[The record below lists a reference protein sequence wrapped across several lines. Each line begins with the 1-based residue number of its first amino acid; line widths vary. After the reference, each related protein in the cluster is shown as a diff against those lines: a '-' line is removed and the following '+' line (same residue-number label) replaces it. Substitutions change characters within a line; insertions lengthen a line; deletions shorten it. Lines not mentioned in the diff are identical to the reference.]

1 MGGDGGKRKTARK
14 WGGSDGR
21 SQFMMSHVEEK
32 KSHEVRA
39 GGEDMGGDDGV
50 CGVTQRK
57 NNTIGFTR
65 GNNGLDQA

>member
-21 SQFMMSHVEEK
+21 SQFMMSRVERR

-39 GGEDMGGDDGV
+39 GGEDIGGMMGV
-50 CGVTQRK
+50 V
-57 NNTIGFTR
+57 
-65 GNNGLDQA
+65 